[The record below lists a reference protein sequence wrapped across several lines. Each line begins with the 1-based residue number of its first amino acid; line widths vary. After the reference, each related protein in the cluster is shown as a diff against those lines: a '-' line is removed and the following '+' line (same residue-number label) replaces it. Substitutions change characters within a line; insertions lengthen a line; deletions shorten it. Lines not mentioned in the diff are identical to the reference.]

1 MTVSIDA
8 VVGQRAIDA
17 ANNEG
22 ADIEGVT
29 SIQGT
34 PVSPVEQQVTF
45 GGYPNQT
52 GPSLLANQGLINQN
66 TNVIDII
73 NSLHP
78 DFVATASPI
87 ELDYA
92 IAVAQG
98 KAPYEEGVL
107 SGPTV
112 SRQPPWA
119 GTRTQTT
126 GTGPTRVEATAKEIE
141 KYEKAIKETEKSQAK
156 IAKINKQLQQQIDNM
171 QRWYTSPA
179 RAEALLGPPIPQ
191 VAGPTVYSG
200 TPTFVEDES
209 AWGAGAYQPTIN
221 IEKEAPLGKID
232 ITGQGTTPLNT
243 LEQWQDW
250 VENPVNTGMQG
261 LSGSYNIGTQAP
273 WVESTTKKD
282 TKSKYGTWDGLF
294 NKKTAE
300 ENLKAQR
307 IFQKAFMDE
316 FEEKYGSAK
325 HWGLTKA
332 TKTDGTKLTNKEN
345 KMRNRI
351 MKTDQFLNAYDA
363 VYGTSKGAKMIAN
376 ALSKGVGFVGGG
388 LQSFVNKKG
397 AGNADTL
404 DQVIDKIESGE
415 YEIGQAEVP
424 APDPREKVTGGF
436 WGLMA
441 FAKKNPK
448 IFGSLSGDEL
458 WSLISDPDGFW
469 EFYEAALA
477 GD

>member
-1 MTVSIDA
+1 MGYGQGGYTGDIDE
-8 VVGQRAIDA
+8 ISA
-17 ANNEG
+17 ALEGG

-29 SIQGT
+29 STQGT

-45 GGYPNQT
+45 GGYPNQI

-66 TNVIDII
+66 ANVIDII

-78 DFVATASPI
+78 DFVANASPE

-126 GTGPTRVEATAKEIE
+126 GTGQTGVEATAKEIE

-179 RAEALLGPPIPQ
+179 RAEATLGPPIPQ
-191 VAGPTVYSG
+191 VAGPTVSASTSSPAGLAAARRAEQMSG
-200 TPTFVEDES
+200 VSMGAEYPSISPFALEKPTDSDYPNLTMEE
-209 AWGAGAYQPTIN
+209 
-221 IEKEAPLGKID
+221 
-232 ITGQGTTPLNT
+232 
-243 LEQWQDW
+243 WQDFY
-250 VENPVNTGMQG
+250 ENKAPVT
-261 LSGSYNIGTQAP
+261 SFNITQDLLG
-273 WVESTTKKD
+273 ESTTKKA
-282 TKSKYGTWDGLF
+282 TKSKYGTWDGNF
-294 NKKTAE
+294 NKKTAKQ
-300 ENLKAQR
+300 NLEAQQTFRKAW
-307 IFQKAFMDE
+307 MSD
-316 FEEKYGSAK
+316 FEKRFGSAK
-325 HWGLTKA
+325 KFGLTRPTVNGEKISWA
-332 TKTDGTKLTNKEN
+332 EN
-345 KMRNRI
+345 ALRNDI

-363 VYGTSKGAKMIAN
+363 IYGTNKAVKLVAGG
-376 ALSKGVGFVGGG
+376 LSKGVGFAGGF
-388 LQSFVNKKG
+388 LQGFFNKKG
-397 AGNADTL
+397 
-404 DQVIDKIESGE
+404 VDKIESGE
-415 YEIGQAEVP
+415 DEGQAEVP

-448 IFGSLSGDEL
+448 IFGTLSGDEL

-469 EFYEAALA
+469 EFYEAALV